1 MTPIRILRL
10 AALVTAAGLSAPSG
24 PSAADTPQRL
34 PYATALVVR
43 WGEGAGSDAFR
54 DDLERSAA
62 ESLATKC
69 FDDVVVATDAQA
81 RPTQL
86 TLTVELSD
94 VLDETRYDGSI
105 ASTLQPEGP
114 AEVNS
119 MAEFMVTVDARLTVT
134 ATGAYVT
141 GKRFRAHSVKRPMF
155 VGEDAQ
161 EVARAHSIRDAV
173 VDLAKGL
180 GCGKA
185 KLDKS
190 IREAMK
196 SGGGEP
202 LPR

>member
-1 MTPIRILRL
+1 MSPTRVLRPALIL
-10 AALVTAAGLSAPSG
+10 AAASVVLPQGAFT
-24 PSAADTPQRL
+24 ADTPQRL
-34 PYATALVVR
+34 PYTTALVVR

-69 FDDVVVATDAQA
+69 FADVVIPTGEQS
-81 RPTQL
+81 RPAEL

-105 ASTLQPEGP
+105 ASTLQPDGP

-161 EVARAHSIRDAV
+161 EVARAHSIRDAA

-196 SGGGEP
+196 SGGGESQA
-202 LPR
+202 R

>member
-1 MTPIRILRL
+1 MSPVRFRRPAVLL
-10 AALVTAAGLSAPSG
+10 AAASLFLPQRAFAAE
-24 PSAADTPQRL
+24 TPQRL

-43 WGEGAGSDAFR
+43 WGAGAGSDAFR

-62 ESLATKC
+62 ANLATKC
-69 FDDVVVATDAQA
+69 FADVVVPTEGQT
-81 RPTQL
+81 RPTEL

-105 ASTLQPEGP
+105 ASTLQPDGP

-119 MAEFMVTVDARLTVT
+119 MAEFTVTVDARLTVT

-141 GKRFRAHSVKRPMF
+141 GKRFHAHSVKRPMF

-161 EVARAHSIRDAV
+161 EVARAHAIRDAV
-173 VDLAKGL
+173 ADLAKGL

-185 KLDKS
+185 KLDKN
-190 IREAMK
+190 IREAMQA
-196 SGGGEP
+196 GGGEP
-202 LPR
+202 HAR